1 MIASHYL
8 RAVALARGE
17 VPGFGAYPFHLP
29 AVRGLRRL
37 ELHPQVTFLVGENGS
52 GKSTLLEAVALAWG
66 FNAEGGSRNFRFGTR
81 ESHSDLHRFLR
92 LERGYRR
99 PRDGWFLRAE
109 SFFNVASEIER
120 LDAIPAHSRPIRE
133 SYGGGSLHE
142 QSHGE
147 GFFTLFTE
155 RFAGGGLY
163 LLDEPEAA
171 LSPSRQMSALVRMHE
186 LVRMESQFIV
196 ATHSPI
202 LMAYPGARIL
212 LLDGDGIRP
221 VEYTETEHYVV
232 TREFLNAPDR
242 MLREL
247 LEG

>member
-8 RAVALARGE
+8 RAVALARDE

-52 GKSTLLEAVALAWG
+52 GKSTLLEAIAVAWG

-81 ESHSDLHRFLR
+81 ESHSDLHRRFLR

-99 PRDGWFLRAE
+99 PQDGWFLRAE
-109 SFFNVASEIER
+109 SFFNVATEIER
-120 LDAIPAHSRPIRE
+120 LGVGK
-133 SYGGGSLHE
+133 SYGGASLHE

-147 GFFTLFTE
+147 SFFTLFTE
-155 RFAGGGLY
+155 RFGGGGLY

-202 LMAYPGARIL
+202 LLAYPGARIL

-221 VEYTETEHYVV
+221 VEYTETEHYVL
-232 TREFLNAPDR
+232 TREFLNAPER
-242 MLREL
+242 MLRTL
-247 LEG
+247 LEE